1 VPTGV
6 TSPGNVNTF
15 NTTRAGTYSLT
26 ITNSN
31 NCISEVGTG
40 VVTVNA
46 LPATPTITSP
56 AVCVGEEA
64 TLLATV
70 TPTGTYTYTWQV
82 PTGVTSPGNVNTFN
96 TTRAGAYSLTITNSN
111 NCISEVGTGVVT
123 VNALPATPTITS
135 PAVCVGEEATLLATV
150 TPTGTYTYTWQVP
163 TGVTSPGNVN
173 TFNTTRAGAYSL
185 TITNS
190 NNCISEV
197 GTGVVT
203 VNALPA
209 TPTITSPAVC
219 VGEEATL
226 LATVTPTGTYTYT
239 WQVPTGVTSPGN
251 VNTFNTTR
259 AGTYSLTITNS
270 NNCISEIGT
279 GVVTVNALPTV
290 TITNPAAV
298 CAPGTVDLTATSVT
312 TGSTLS
318 TTFTYFTNA
327 AATTA
332 LTTPSAVAVSGTYYI
347 KGTSAESCVKV
358 SPVVVAINPIP
369 AFSLISNAVCVGSPA
384 SITVTPSVGGVADY
398 TYSWTVPS
406 GVAAPGSVASLSTNT
421 PGNYAVKI
429 LNKNTLC
436 ESLSSNKSISFYPLP
451 VAAPIVAN
459 GNKVIVN
466 KSLNLTASATS
477 GTSPYSYTWQPT
489 ATLNYRIIGQ
499 DNAVFEALKEG
510 KVNIKYEVKDA
521 NNCVDNSADYEIN
534 IESEDIVLVLPNAFT
549 PNGDGN
555 NDVFKIASSNLLGK
569 AAFRSFDIYN
579 RNGKLMFSTTNL
591 TAGWDGRYKEVMQDM
606 GVYFVKLV
614 KLNKDGQQVVETT
627 PIYLLK

>member
-1 VPTGV
+1 TPSAVAA
-6 TSPGNVNTF
+6 S
-15 NTTRAGTYSLT
+15 GTYYIKGTSAESCTKVEPVTITVNPLPTLT
-26 ITNSN
+26 ITNPS
-31 NCISEVGTG
+31 V
-40 VVTVNA
+40 
-46 LPATPTITSP
+46 
-56 AVCVGEEA
+56 
-64 TLLATV
+64 
-70 TPTGTYTYTWQV
+70 
-82 PTGVTSPGNVNTFN
+82 
-96 TTRAGAYSLTITNSN
+96 
-111 NCISEVGTGVVT
+111 
-123 VNALPATPTITS
+123 
-135 PAVCVGEEATLLATV
+135 
-150 TPTGTYTYTWQVP
+150 
-163 TGVTSPGNVN
+163 
-173 TFNTTRAGAYSL
+173 
-185 TITNS
+185 
-190 NNCISEV
+190 
-197 GTGVVT
+197 
-203 VNALPA
+203 
-209 TPTITSPAVC
+209 
-219 VGEEATL
+219 
-226 LATVTPTGTYTYT
+226 
-239 WQVPTGVTSPGN
+239 
-251 VNTFNTTR
+251 
-259 AGTYSLTITNS
+259 
-270 NNCISEIGT
+270 
-279 GVVTVNALPTV
+279 
-290 TITNPAAV
+290 V
-298 CAPGTVDLTATSVT
+298 CAPNTVDLTATSVT
-312 TGSTLS
+312 IGSTLS
-318 TTFTYFTNA
+318 TTFTYYTNA

-369 AFSLISNAVCVGSPA
+369 VFSLISNAVCVGSPA

-406 GVAAPGSVASLSTNT
+406 GVAAPGSVASLTTNT

-429 LNKNTLC
+429 INKNTLC

-521 NNCVDNSADYEIN
+521 NNCVDNSADYEIT